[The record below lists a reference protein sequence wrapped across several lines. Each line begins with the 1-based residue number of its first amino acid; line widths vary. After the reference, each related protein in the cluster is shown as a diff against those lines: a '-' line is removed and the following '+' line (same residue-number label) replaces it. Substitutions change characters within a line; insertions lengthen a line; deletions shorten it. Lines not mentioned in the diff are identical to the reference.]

1 MSDDNKV
8 PRQDDYVARER
19 GADALIRRARVEQG
33 WTQED
38 LARAMRQHGFRW
50 SQSTVARV
58 EGGQRPMLYTEASAL
73 TDLLAIDE
81 GATWKRKEM
90 PPE

>member
-1 MSDDNKV
+1 MSDDDKG
-8 PRQDDYVARER
+8 PRKDDYVARER
-19 GADALIRRARVEQG
+19 GADALVRRARVEKG

-73 TDLLAIDE
+73 TDLLGIHE
-81 GATWKRKEM
+81 GAIWKRIEP

>member
-1 MSDDNKV
+1 MSDDDEGLARTTTS
-8 PRQDDYVARER
+8 PASVAPTRS
-19 GADALIRRARVEQG
+19 IRRARVEKG

-73 TDLLAIDE
+73 TDLLGIHE
-81 GATWKRKEM
+81 GATWKRIEP

>member
-1 MSDDNKV
+1 MSDDDKG

-19 GADALIRRARVEQG
+19 GADALIRRARVEKG

-73 TDLLAIDE
+73 TDLLGIHE
-81 GATWKRKEM
+81 GATWRRIAP

>member
-1 MSDDNKV
+1 M
-8 PRQDDYVARER
+8 
-19 GADALIRRARVEQG
+19 EQG

>member
-1 MSDDNKV
+1 MSDDDKG
-8 PRQDDYVARER
+8 PRKDDYVARER
-19 GADALIRRARVEQG
+19 GADALVRRARVEKG

-73 TDLLAIDE
+73 ADLLGIHE
-81 GATWKRKEM
+81 GAIWKRIEP